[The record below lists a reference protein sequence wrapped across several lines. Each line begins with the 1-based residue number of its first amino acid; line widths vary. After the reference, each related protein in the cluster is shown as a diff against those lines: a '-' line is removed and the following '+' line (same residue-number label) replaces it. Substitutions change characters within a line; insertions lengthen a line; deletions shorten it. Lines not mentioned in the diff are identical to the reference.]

1 MPTRPMTHLLVVLA
15 RDGSSR
21 LRAVPLSRCAMVDD
35 RRGLWVLPAT
45 DTLKDRFLIV
55 DKFAE
60 PRTCAH
66 GGRIQRGENLEQ
78 KD

>member
-1 MPTRPMTHLLVVLA
+1 
-15 RDGSSR
+15 
-21 LRAVPLSRCAMVDD
+21 MVDD